1 MASCLT
7 TPSGASPTDPSEPD
21 DMNDS
26 RRRHRR
32 IAGCALGLAAAV
44 VCVSAPADSARRS
57 VKVRAAR
64 VTVSASTTTTAT
76 TIAPTTT
83 STPGVPAAQITTFAS
98 TSTSVRIVLG
108 PTGRTDLAA
117 SVTVDAIGFDEGART
132 VSFPAGVSDLS
143 VGVSFNPDTKYTF
156 GVKWAAVDGTTGA
169 EDSKVVA
176 PYFPQPRYRGPV
188 PVAGP
193 GWSVLFTADFTPTR
207 RNPCAPIDVFY
218 DTTNQQLDLTDTIRS
233 AIAQASA
240 ASGVPMQLVG
250 AGRVRPST
258 PRVLVIDWVPG
269 QTEWLGVARQA
280 NQTDARGVV
289 WRTTLSISL
298 AASRGVARG
307 RWETVVLH
315 ELGHILGLQHSHDP
329 TSLMFSPAESREPW
343 PWVTTVFTEGDRRG
357 LFAVNAGASGG
368 CSPTIE
374 PGDLWNGQQGP

>member
-1 MASCLT
+1 MDN
-7 TPSGASPTDPSEPD
+7 SP
-21 DMNDS
+21 
-26 RRRHRR
+26 RRGR
-32 IAGCALGLAAAV
+32 LNVGLAILLTLAV
-44 VCVSAPADSARRS
+44 VSVSTPAGSARRT
-57 VKVRAAR
+57 VKVRPKR
-64 VTVSASTTTTAT
+64 SP
-76 TIAPTTT
+76 APTTT
-83 STPGVPAAQITTFAS
+83 TPVVTTTLPTTTTTPGVPSAQITTFES
-98 TSTSVRIVLG
+98 TSTSARIGLV

-117 SVTVDAIGFDEGART
+117 SVTVDSIGFEEGTRT
-132 VSFPAGVSDLS
+132 VRFPAGVSDLN

-156 GVKWAAVDGTTGA
+156 RAKWVAADGMTGT

-188 PVAGP
+188 PVAGS

-218 DTTNQQLDLTDTIRS
+218 DTTNQQLDLTETIRS
-233 AIAQASA
+233 AMAQASA

-258 PRVLVIDWVPG
+258 PRVLVIDWVRG

-280 NQTDARGVV
+280 NQVDARGVV

-329 TSLMFSPAESREPW
+329 TSLMFSPAESREAW

-357 LFAVNAGASGG
+357 LLTVNAGASGG

-374 PGDLWNGQQGP
+374 PGDLWNAQQGP

>member
-1 MASCLT
+1 MKKSL
-7 TPSGASPTDPSEPD
+7 
-21 DMNDS
+21 
-26 RRRHRR
+26 RRRRR
-32 IAGCALGLAAAV
+32 IAGCALGVAAAV
-44 VCVSAPADSARRS
+44 VCMSAPADSARRS
-57 VKVRAAR
+57 IKVRTKRAA
-64 VTVSASTTTTAT
+64 TTAPATSVPT

-83 STPGVPAAQITTFAS
+83 TTPGVPTAQISTFES
-98 TSTSVRIVLG
+98 TSTSARIGLA

-117 SVTVDAIGFDEGART
+117 TVTVDAIGFAEGSRT
-132 VSFPAGVSDLS
+132 VPFPAGISDLV

-156 GVKWAAVDGTTGA
+156 RVKWVAADGTTGA

-193 GWSVLFTADFTPTR
+193 GWSVLFTTDFTPTR

-218 DTTNQQLDLTDTIRS
+218 DTTNQQLDLTETIRS
-233 AIAQASA
+233 AVAQTSA
-240 ASGVPMQLVG
+240 ASGVPIQLVG

-258 PRVLVIDWVPG
+258 PRVLVIDWVRG

-280 NQTDARGVV
+280 NQVDDRGVV

-329 TSLMFSPAESREPW
+329 TSLMFSPAESRESW

-368 CSPTIE
+368 CSATVE
-374 PGDLWNGQQGP
+374 PGDLWNGQPGP

>member
-1 MASCLT
+1 
-7 TPSGASPTDPSEPD
+7 
-21 DMNDS
+21 MNE
-26 RRRHRR
+26 RRRRRRR
-32 IAGCALGLAAAV
+32 IAGCSLGLV
-44 VCVSAPADSARRS
+44 VAIAWVAAPADSARRT
-57 VKVRAAR
+57 VKVRPKRATPTAS
-64 VTVSASTTTTAT
+64 TTSTTTTIVA
-76 TIAPTTT
+76 TTT
-83 STPGVPAAQITTFAS
+83 STPGVPNAQITTFES
-98 TSTSVRIVLG
+98 TSKSVRIGLA
-108 PTGRTDLAA
+108 PSGRSDLSA
-117 SVTVDAIGFDEGART
+117 SVTVDAIGFEEGRRT
-132 VSFPAGVSDLS
+132 LPFPPGVTDLA
-143 VGVSFNPDTKYTF
+143 VDVSFNPDTKYTF
-156 GVKWAAVDGTTGA
+156 RVKWVAADGTTGA

-193 GWSVLFTADFTPTR
+193 GWSVLFTSDFTPTR

-218 DTTNQQLDLTDTIRS
+218 DTTNQQLDLTETIRS
-233 AIAQASA
+233 ALAQASA

-258 PRVLVIDWVPG
+258 PRVLVIDWVRG

-280 NQTDARGVV
+280 NQADARGVV

-329 TSLMFSPAESREPW
+329 TSLMFSPSESRESW

-357 LFAVNAGASGG
+357 LFAVNAGAAGG

>member
-1 MASCLT
+1 
-7 TPSGASPTDPSEPD
+7 
-21 DMNDS
+21 MNDS
-26 RRRHRR
+26 LRRRRR
-32 IAGCALGLAAAV
+32 ITGGALVLALTV
-44 VCVSAPADSARRS
+44 FGVSAPADSARRTA
-57 VKVRAAR
+57 KARPKRAPA
-64 VTVSASTTTTAT
+64 TTSTTFVAT

-83 STPGVPAAQITTFAS
+83 TPGVPNAQITAFES
-98 TSTSVRIVLG
+98 TSTSARIALA
-108 PTGRTDLAA
+108 PSGRSDLAA
-117 SVTVDAIGFDEGART
+117 SVTIDAIGFNEGTQT
-132 VSFPAGVSDLS
+132 VAFPAGASDLVVS
-143 VGVSFNPDTKYTF
+143 ASFNPDTKYTF
-156 GVKWAAVDGTTGA
+156 RAKWVAADGTTGA
-169 EDSKVVA
+169 EDSRVVA

-193 GWSVLFTADFTPTR
+193 GWSVLFTSDFTPTR

-218 DTTNQQLDLTDTIRS
+218 DTTNQQLDLTETIRS
-233 AIAQASA
+233 AVAQASA

-258 PRVLVIDWVPG
+258 PRVLVIDWVRG

-280 NQTDARGVV
+280 HQVDARRVV

-329 TSLMFSPAESREPW
+329 TSLMFSPSESRESW

>member
-1 MASCLT
+1 
-7 TPSGASPTDPSEPD
+7 
-21 DMNDS
+21 MNDS
-26 RRRHRR
+26 LRRRRR
-32 IAGCALGLAAAV
+32 IAGCALGLAVAV
-44 VCVSAPADSARRS
+44 ACGSAPADSARRP
-57 VKVRAAR
+57 VKVRPKRVPAA
-64 VTVSASTTTTAT
+64 ASTTPVAT
-76 TIAPTTT
+76 TFAPTT
-83 STPGVPAAQITTFAS
+83 STPGVPNAQIMAFEPAS
-98 TSTSVRIVLG
+98 TSARITLA
-108 PTGRTDLAA
+108 PTGRTDLSA
-117 SVTVDAIGFDEGART
+117 SVTVEAIGFDEGTRT
-132 VSFPAGVSDLS
+132 VPFPVGLSDLA

-156 GVKWAAVDGTTGA
+156 RVKWVAADGTTGV
-169 EDSKVVA
+169 EDRKVVA

-193 GWSVLFTADFTPTR
+193 GWSVLFTTDFIPTR

-218 DTTNQQLDLTDTIRS
+218 DTTNQQLDLTETIRS
-233 AIAQASA
+233 AVAQASA
-240 ASGVPMQLVG
+240 ASGVPMQFVG

-258 PRVLVIDWVPG
+258 PRVLVVDWVSG

-280 NQTDARGVV
+280 SQVDARGVV

-329 TSLMFSPAESREPW
+329 TSLMFSPAESRESW

-368 CSPTIE
+368 CSSTIE

>member
-1 MASCLT
+1 
-7 TPSGASPTDPSEPD
+7 
-21 DMNDS
+21 MNILCARRC
-26 RRRHRR
+26 RRR
-32 IAGCALGLAAAV
+32 LNVGLTLLLAVAV
-44 VCVSAPADSARRS
+44 VSVSTPATSGRRS
-57 VKVRAAR
+57 VKIRPKR
-64 VTVSASTTTTAT
+64 TPTPTTTTPVAT
-76 TIAPTTT
+76 TILPTTT
-83 STPGVPAAQITTFAS
+83 APRGVPGAKITTFES
-98 TSTSVRIVLG
+98 TSTSAKIGLV
-108 PTGRTDLAA
+108 PTGRTDLSA
-117 SVTVDAIGFDEGART
+117 SITVDAIGFEEGTRTAR
-132 VSFPAGVSDLS
+132 FPSGVSELN
-143 VGVSFNPDTKYTF
+143 VGVSFNPDTTYTF
-156 GVKWAAVDGTTGA
+156 RAKWVAGDGTMGE
-169 EDSKVVA
+169 EDTRVVA

-233 AIAQASA
+233 ALAQASA

-250 AGRVRPST
+250 AGRIRPST
-258 PRVLVIDWVPG
+258 PRVLVIDWVRG
-269 QTEWLGVARQA
+269 QTDWLGVARQA
-280 NQTDARGVV
+280 NQADARGVV

-315 ELGHILGLQHSHDP
+315 ELGHVLGLQHSHDP
-329 TSLMFSPAESREPW
+329 TSLMFSPSESRESW

-374 PGDLWNGQQGP
+374 SGDLWNGQQAP